1 MKKNIIVII
10 YCFAWILISELPT
23 ILKSFLVHPTGKLLI
38 IGYQIGVIMAIS
50 LLLKWKITKWV
61 LYIALIPAII
71 FDLSLLIESGK
82 YFYLLFLLLHLSL
95 MLFFIYSKSIKEYLS
110 KEVVIRSSLE

>member
-1 MKKNIIVII
+1 MKKNIIVIV
-10 YCFAWILISELPT
+10 YCVALVLISELPT
-23 ILKSFLVHPTGKLLI
+23 MLKSFLAHPTGKLLI
-38 IGYQIGVIMAIS
+38 FGYQIGVIIAIS

-61 LYIALIPAII
+61 LYIALIPAVI
-71 FDLSLLIESGK
+71 FDLSLLMESGK

-110 KEVVIRSSLE
+110 KEVVISSSLE